1 MNDKAERTHSHLQYA
16 LRFQALLRD
25 IAGASNAFR
34 RYPLITGREFWIFY
48 SPAEVV
54 SGIAASE
61 ELALAVDQAVAY
73 FVLSSAAVS
82 ADAQEREGFFQRLKM
97 KLPPIP
103 GTRAHAHLA
112 MTNYV
117 REKLFERRDPDPKLL
132 EVFAEHYSRERRRYV
147 DDCNL
152 DPCEPRVPAAA

>member
-1 MNDKAERTHSHLQYA
+1 MNEKAEGTHSDLQYA

-25 IAGASNAFR
+25 VAEASNAFR
-34 RYPLITGREFWIFY
+34 RYPLITGTEFWSFY

-54 SGIAASE
+54 NGIAASE

-73 FVLSSAAVS
+73 FVFASAAEA
-82 ADAQEREGFFQRLKM
+82 ADAQERGGLFQRLKM

-112 MTNYV
+112 TTNYV
-117 REKLFERRDPDPKLL
+117 REKLFEGRDPDPKLL
-132 EVFAEHYSRERRRYV
+132 EVFTEHYSEERRRYV
-147 DDCNL
+147 DRCGPDL
-152 DPCEPRVPAAA
+152 CEPRFHAAA